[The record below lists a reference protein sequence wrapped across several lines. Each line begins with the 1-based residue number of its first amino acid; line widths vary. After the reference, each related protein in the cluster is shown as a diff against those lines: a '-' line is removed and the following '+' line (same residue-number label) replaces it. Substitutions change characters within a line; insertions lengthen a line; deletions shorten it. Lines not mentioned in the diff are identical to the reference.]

1 MNGDDKMLG
10 IVFEG
15 GGAKGAYQIGVWKY
29 LKEKNIKIDG
39 IVGTSVGAI
48 NSAIFAMGDIGF
60 AEKMWTE
67 ISLDKILKGNIK
79 KMEFPKEFST
89 TMSKDL
95 DELENIFINNKN
107 GFDISPMKEM
117 IKENINEKYIR
128 KSNIDLGLVTYNLSK
143 RKLVEV
149 FLEDIEK
156 GNLYKYIIA
165 SSYLPL
171 FKAERIKGDYYID
184 GGFFNN
190 LPINMLVK
198 KGYKKI
204 ISVRLRPDN
213 YDYSKYKNVEVIDIG
228 PDESLGG
235 SLEFDSQKIS
245 KNMQQGYLDAKK
257 ILSYTVDTL
266 IG

>member
-1 MNGDDKMLG
+1 MLG

-39 IVGTSVGAI
+39 IVGTSVGAV
-48 NSAIFAMGDIGF
+48 NSAIFAMGNIDF
-60 AEKMWTE
+60 AEKMWAE
-67 ISLDKILKGNIK
+67 ISFDKIIEGNVGEI
-79 KMEFPKEFST
+79 ELPKEFSSNI
-89 TMSKDL
+89 SKDI
-95 DELENIFINNKN
+95 DKLEDLFVNNKD
-107 GFDISPMKEM
+107 GLDISPMKEM
-117 IKENINEKYIR
+117 IKENIDEDYIR
-128 KSNIDLGLVTYNLSK
+128 KRNIDLGMVTYNLSK
-143 RKLVEV
+143 RKLEEI
-149 FLEDIEK
+149 FLENIEK

-165 SSYLPL
+165 SSYLPV
-171 FKAERIKGDYYID
+171 FKAEKINGDYYID

-228 PDESLGG
+228 PEESLGG
-235 SLEFDSQKIS
+235 TLEFDSQKIS

-257 ILSYTVDTL
+257 ILSYSVDTL